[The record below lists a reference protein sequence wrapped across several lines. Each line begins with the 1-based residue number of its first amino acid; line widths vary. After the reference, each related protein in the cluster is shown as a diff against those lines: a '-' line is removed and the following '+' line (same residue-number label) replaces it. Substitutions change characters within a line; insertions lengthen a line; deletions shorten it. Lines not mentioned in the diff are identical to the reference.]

1 MNTDR
6 DKLLEEYFLNKGKIQ
21 PSVSS
26 GIGQALALGVAGIG
40 DAYSSA
46 AGRNS
51 NGLKSSLDNL
61 RNIDNSI
68 EDERRNRV
76 ERIGEYLKSQM
87 VTQAAMDKIKAENEF
102 KLSENQKDRDANK
115 VLADERNQALI
126 KAASLR
132 ADGSRNYQDAVIEDR
147 KQRQRGDLVSKFNS
161 DASVKKLQ
169 QSINAADQIRSLI
182 ESNNP
187 IAAASIPTYAARLA
201 GEVGALSE
209 ADKAPFGGSKAIVS
223 RVGQFLKQL
232 GTGKATEENK
242 RFMRELTN
250 VIEKRSKQ
258 NMADIAKSRSKQ
270 YAAVGYYGNEDE
282 IFKTL
287 MPGYD
292 EEITIQP
299 SQTNDNFVP
308 GKKYKMKDGAIATYI
323 GNGEFE

>member
-68 EDERRNRV
+68 EDERRNGV
-76 ERIGEYLKSQM
+76 KRIGEYLKSQM
-87 VTQAAMDKIKAENEF
+87 VTQAAMDKIKAENDF
-102 KLSENQKDRDANK
+102 KLSENQKDRDAAK
-115 VLADERNQALI
+115 ILADERNQALI
-126 KAASLR
+126 KAAGLR
-132 ADGSRNYQDAVIEDR
+132 AENAKENQGALN
-147 KQRQRGDLVSKFNS
+147 KRQRGGLISKFNS

-169 QSINAADQIRSLI
+169 QSINAADQIRGLI

-209 ADKAPFGGSKAIVS
+209 ADKAPFGGSQAIVS
-223 RVGQFLKQL
+223 KIGQFLTQA

-242 RFMRELTN
+242 KFMRELTN
-250 VIEKRSKQ
+250 VIEKRAKG
-258 NMADIAKSRSKQ
+258 NIINIAKSRSKQ
-270 YAAVGYYGNEDE
+270 YGAVGYYGNEDE
-282 IFKTL
+282 ILKTL
-287 MPGYD
+287 VPDYQ
-292 EEITIQP
+292 EEVNLQLNP
-299 SQTNDNFVP
+299 VKDNFTV